1 MLYSLVAVFL
11 STQQTFIELRHLPL
25 QHCAGQAA
33 LYRQKTDGLEQFVG
47 EVRYF
52 CVEEDRP

>member
-11 STQQTFIELRHLPL
+11 STNQSFIELRHLPL

-33 LYRQKTDGLEQFVG
+33 IYRQQTELVEAFIG
-47 EVRYF
+47 EVRYL
-52 CVEEDRP
+52 CVPEDRS